1 MEKQPQIKNFITK
14 QFLKN
19 FVDDLNNYFRPV
31 NLEIDNK
38 YRPATESETKNNQNI
53 DMGNYFPYES
63 MTLFIVWNRKTQTLN
78 ESGQQIEKTERY
90 RIGQIAMDQI
100 YAKTNLNL
108 PEIYIEGISQFYSK
122 MTNEDI
128 VKKVKSFVS
137 KTLLFHMV
145 QEHGEEYLNEISRY
159 MHVLSKLNMK
169 NRERF
174 KYEGRLH
181 MNARLG
187 QLMEDIERAKDFGSK
202 TMLDLDKSLKLL
214 DYINLENH
222 PL

>member
-1 MEKQPQIKNFITK
+1 MENQPPIKNFITK

-19 FVDDLNNYFRPV
+19 FVYDLNNYFRPI
-31 NLEIDNK
+31 NLEIDIK
-38 YRPATESETKNNQNI
+38 YRPATESETKNNQNLE
-53 DMGNYFPYES
+53 MGNYFPYKS

-78 ESGQQIEKTERY
+78 ESGQQIEKY
-90 RIGQIAMDQI
+90 RIGQIAMDQF
-100 YAKTNLNL
+100 YAKTSLNL
-108 PEIYIEGISQFYSK
+108 PEIYVEGISQFYPQ

-145 QEHGEEYLNEISRY
+145 QENGEEYLNEISRY
-159 MHVLSKLNMK
+159 MHVLSKLNMESK
-169 NRERF
+169 NRF

-187 QLMEDIERAKDFGSK
+187 QLMEDIQRAKDFGSK

-214 DYINLENH
+214 DHITLENH